1 MCAAD
6 DISDD
11 DGGETTC
18 SGVVV
23 ATDEFG
29 IVEGTDAVDR
39 SIKGTVDELEFAEET
54 VDEF

>member
-18 SGVVV
+18 SEVVV

-29 IVEGTDAVDR
+29 VVEGTDVVDR
-39 SIKGTVDELEFAEET
+39 SIKGIVDELEFTEET

>member
-18 SGVVV
+18 SEVVV
-23 ATDEFG
+23 ATAEFG
-29 IVEGTDAVDR
+29 VVEGTDVVDR
-39 SIKGTVDELEFAEET
+39 SIKGIVDELEFTEET